1 MVVKSALLTTIVF
14 FKFCFKDLQRTY
26 TEGMRRIL
34 RDENC
39 SFDYPGGWG
48 EDEEEE
54 EEDNEEEE
62 VCFGYVLGLFWLCI
76 RSVLAMY

>member
-1 MVVKSALLTTIVF
+1 
-14 FKFCFKDLQRTY
+14 
-26 TEGMRRIL
+26 MRRIL